1 MLKILHTGD
10 LHLDSPLSTL
20 DFTIAQKLREEE
32 KRSFERMM
40 QYAIQN
46 DVDLILIAGDLFDG
60 KYVTS
65 ATKELVIKLFR
76 DFAKP
81 IVISPGNHDPY
92 SLVPLYRSSELPE
105 NVHVFSSE
113 KLSRFDFDELETSVF
128 GYAFVTNSLEHS
140 PLAEYDMSLG
150 KNPVRLLCA
159 HADVGSPLSKY
170 APVTVFDIERFD
182 FSYAALGHIHKPP
195 EIKSEK
201 TPISYSGFL
210 FGRSFDEVGEGGAYL
225 VTVDQEKTESRRISF
240 SDYAFLREELD
251 VSGAVDNFEI
261 AQKISDFITER
272 GFGKNIFL
280 RLTLVGGIEM
290 GLNIN
295 TKALEK
301 NSGELALLEIKDNTS
316 FVLGCDFL
324 RHDLSV
330 KGEIY
335 RILLPKLESDDPE
348 ERKLAAKALKVAI
361 CALDGQKVL
370 GLVGLDENDLDNE
383 GDN

>member
-195 EIKSEK
+195 EIKSGK

-272 GFGKNIFL
+272 SFGKNIFL

-290 GLNIN
+290 GLNVN

-348 ERKLAAKALKVAI
+348 ERKLAAKALEVAI